1 MTQATV
7 ARNIF
12 FRRMLVDVIPLITKL
27 ESNMKGASISVP
39 DELPLRKRTIME
51 TVNNARSLLYSKPQL
66 RRGLAVVTAWLNA
79 IGTSLGVNACVG

>member
-39 DELPLRKRTIME
+39 NELPLRKRTIME
-51 TVNNARSLLYSKPQL
+51 TVNNARSLLYSEP
-66 RRGLAVVTAWLNA
+66 
-79 IGTSLGVNACVG
+79 VGPR

>member
-1 MTQATV
+1 MT
-7 ARNIF
+7 
-12 FRRMLVDVIPLITKL
+12 
-27 ESNMKGASISVP
+27 

-51 TVNNARSLLYSKPQL
+51 TVNNAHSLLYSEPQL